1 MSTYRAAVIGSG
13 GRSGAH
19 IEAYKHIGRAE
30 VVACADLVLEKAEK
44 RAAEFGLEAYADS
57 AEMIK
62 AEKPDLVHIC
72 TPPTARADLLTL
84 CSDLGVPG
92 CTIEK
97 PLATGVVDWHELC
110 ALEASTKTKIAIC
123 HQCRWQENLVKCQDA
138 LKSGKLGE
146 VKFLEFSAGMNIS
159 GQGTHILNYGM
170 SLNGDSPVVRV
181 FGAASG
187 DSEMNSVHPAPDT
200 TIGYLVFE
208 NGVRALWNNGP
219 TAPWTCGD
227 PNVSYQHVRA
237 AAYADKGRVLWEE
250 FGGWE
255 IISPD
260 GAERGRIASLDER
273 VVKNIRAQAA
283 FHEAMF
289 DWLEDDGKP
298 AGTNF
303 KQSLHEWAVVLA
315 LYAST
320 VERRPIELA
329 GFDPPEDLFD
339 RLATVLGRANG

>member
-1 MSTYRAAVIGSG
+1 MSKYRAAVIGSG
-13 GRSGAH
+13 GRSGPH

-30 VVACADLVLEKAEK
+30 VVACADIEPEAAEK
-44 RAAEFGLEAYADS
+44 KAAEFGLRAYADS

-72 TPPTARADLLTL
+72 TPPTARADVLTL

-97 PLATGVVDWHELC
+97 PLATGVRDWHELR

-123 HQCRWQENLVKCQDA
+123 HQFRWHQDLVKCQDA

-159 GQGTHILNYGM
+159 GQGTHVLDYGM
-170 SLNGDSPVVRV
+170 SLNGDVPVVRV
-181 FGAASG
+181 FGTACG
-187 DSEMNSVHPAPDT
+187 DSEMDSFHPAPDT
-200 TIGYLVFE
+200 TVGYLTFQ
-208 NGVRALWNNGP
+208 NGVRALWNNGT

-227 PNVSYQHVRA
+227 PNECWQHVRA

-250 FGGWE
+250 FGDWE

-260 GAERGRIASLDER
+260 GEQHGRFDDGEEWMP
-273 VVKNIRAQAA
+273 KNLRAQAA
-283 FHEAMF
+283 FHEAMY

-315 LYAST
+315 
-320 VERRPIELA
+320 
-329 GFDPPEDLFD
+329 
-339 RLATVLGRANG
+339 